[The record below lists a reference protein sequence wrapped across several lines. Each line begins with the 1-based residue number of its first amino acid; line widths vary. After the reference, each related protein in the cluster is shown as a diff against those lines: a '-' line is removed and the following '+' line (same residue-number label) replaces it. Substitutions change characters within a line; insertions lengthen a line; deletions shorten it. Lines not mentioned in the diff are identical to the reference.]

1 MKGWW
6 WKFSGVLILVY
17 SLSFG
22 LLIPLKPGIEFV
34 NPDSMVGGSSFTL
47 GVRGYNTHFS
57 KDVNGL
63 RAWLKL
69 TGNHGLKA
77 TQIEVHNDT
86 YLEATFEVPV
96 SLNEKPP
103 SYFMTLV
110 LDDRTDGFLVLPDAV
125 YLSPS
130 SITLDESAPQLA
142 WQEQPEGLHQAT
154 KISFPYRSLLAE
166 TIRNT
171 YFHVPQWFGMIIIL
185 MVSMIYSIR
194 FLASGSLK
202 FDHPAVSF
210 ATIGVLLGI
219 LGLSTGAVWAR
230 YTWGSFW
237 SWDIKQIVS
246 AVALL
251 IYLAYFVLRRS
262 FEEEEQRARL
272 SAVFNIFA
280 FAALI
285 PLLFVIPRLNSVGV
299 SLHPGNGGNP
309 GFGGDDLDN
318 TMRMVFYPAIIGW
331 TLLGVWMAT
340 LLSRYRNVKEKM
352 LDHNY

>member
-1 MKGWW
+1 MKEWW
-6 WKFSGVLILVY
+6 WKILTILLLVY
-17 SLSFG
+17 TFSMG
-22 LLIPLKPGIEFV
+22 LLIPLKPGVEFV
-34 NPDSMVGGSSFTL
+34 QPDALKAGENVHI
-47 GVRGYNTHFS
+47 GVTAYNTNFEG
-57 KDVNGL
+57 KEADIRV
-63 RAWLKL
+63 WLKL
-69 TGNHGLKA
+69 DDKHSIIAKEV
-77 TQIEVHNDT
+77 QVHNDT
-86 YLEATFEVPV
+86 YLEAHFQLPD
-96 SLNEKPP
+96 SLKEKP
-103 SYFMTLV
+103 SSFFLTLV
-110 LDDRTDGFLVLPDAV
+110 VDIPEDGFLVLPDAV
-125 YLSPS
+125 YLSPGS
-130 SITLDESAPQLA
+130 VKIAAAANEREWEERPSN
-142 WQEQPEGLHQAT
+142 LHYGT
-154 KISFPYRSLLAE
+154 GISFPYRSLLGE

-171 YFHVPQWFGMIIIL
+171 YFHVPLWFGMIIIL
-185 MVSMIYSIR
+185 FISMMHSIR
-194 FLASGSLK
+194 FLSKSDML
-202 FDHPAVSF
+202 FDRKAEAF
-210 ATIGVLLGI
+210 TTIGVLFGL
-219 LGLSTGAVWAR
+219 LGLSTGAVWAK

-331 TLLGVWMAT
+331 TLLGIWMAN
-340 LLSRYRNVKEKM
+340 LYSRYRTVSEKI
-352 LDHNY
+352 LEKYH